1 MLVLTRRADALP
13 ASYYDELMD
22 EPAPMRG
29 VHVITDKEGRILD
42 VYRDPQEFDG
52 PDGVPEGWFRS
63 PDQAAADGLGMLA
76 AVGFLALLYFA
87 AVAACAVGALVIIAS
102 LF

>member
-1 MLVLTRRADALP
+1 MLALTRRADALP
-13 ASYYDELMD
+13 AAYFEELMD

-63 PDQAAADGLGMLA
+63 PDQAAADGAGMLA
-76 AVGFLALLYFA
+76 ALGALALFYFVA
-87 AVAACAVGALVIIAS
+87 LAACAAGALAILAS